1 MSDEILLFFALIAGV
16 ILLVVVIVAY
26 RDSILSN
33 KIKSI
38 EIAIERL
45 YREIHKIEGN
55 LKNTNQTELESLKN
69 SLKMDSE
76 KALMEVQDLK
86 VELDM
91 QHMKIGRLEEKVG
104 EFLAV
109 PNSSALDAARVIS
122 LHNMGYSVEEIA
134 RELRA
139 SANEVALAL
148 KLNNLEPRR
157 SF

>member
-76 KALMEVQDLK
+76 
-86 VELDM
+86 
-91 QHMKIGRLEEKVG
+91 
-104 EFLAV
+104 
-109 PNSSALDAARVIS
+109 N
-122 LHNMGYSVEEIA
+122 
-134 RELRA
+134 
-139 SANEVALAL
+139 
-148 KLNNLEPRR
+148 
-157 SF
+157 